1 LDVSG
6 PSKCAESLSN
16 FNAVLDNSLRVRTGN
31 FLRLNRELDRV
42 IKGIFRPIRE
52 MRLLPGPLVRVQRER
67 QPIDVN
73 IIKFRHF
80 LTSLPTE
87 NTFTFVLMPQICGR
101 RKFLKGAGTNRACGS
116 RQPEVVATGL
126 DTLKVFCGEY
136 SGPARA
142 GSSSLKRL
150 RFPARLSLP
159 ARRTGREA
167 GGCCALSR
175 RQIRSYADTTR
186 LTTEQW

>member
-1 LDVSG
+1 MSG

-73 IIKFRHF
+73 INKFRHF

-136 SGPARA
+136 PGPA
-142 GSSSLKRL
+142 G
-150 RFPARLSLP
+150 ARIRPS
-159 ARRTGREA
+159 EA
-167 GGCCALSR
+167 IALSSAL
-175 RQIRSYADTTR
+175 IIAGEENGS
-186 LTTEQW
+186 

>member
-1 LDVSG
+1 MPGTTIASCDLSSDLRRSRGKYREFCSLDVSG

-87 NTFTFVLMPQICGR
+87 NTFTSVLMPQICGR
-101 RKFLKGAGTNRACGS
+101 RKFLKGAGTNRACGNCS
-116 RQPEVVATGL
+116 VV
-126 DTLKVFCGEY
+126 
-136 SGPARA
+136 
-142 GSSSLKRL
+142 SLVVSAFAFAWPRHIQGNC
-150 RFPARLSLP
+150 RN
-159 ARRTGREA
+159 
-167 GGCCALSR
+167 
-175 RQIRSYADTTR
+175 RSF
-186 LTTEQW
+186 